1 MMRMLQTLK
10 KLRILVTCIIIGLT
24 VAAIFLVI
32 RSRSRRL
39 QPPTAALN
47 HAKPNLAYLSL
58 LNSDQLL
65 AKVEGVELRSED
77 LKNFLQLDFHGQLL
91 HSSMSSEDLSARIAS
106 GLDQLIEEELLAQE
120 AKRRG
125 LTTSLEGAQARR
137 DLSDQYLKS
146 ELTKLAP
153 VDDRE
158 VRTFYKD
165 HGEKFLIPGGVELR
179 ELFLPHQGDKY
190 TKEKREKALELAE
203 EVAARARKG
212 ESFEELGK
220 QYVPIAFL
228 DRSKGYLFK
237 GAVMDAAD
245 EQKVLALRPAEILG
259 PIRVEGGYSVF
270 QGIASVRAR
279 RIPFYEAQ
287 EKIKIYLE
295 VRRQDE
301 LRKKL
306 VSELRQRVSVQ
317 RFGPDTVLAAV
328 R

>member
-10 KLRILVTCIIIGLT
+10 RLRILVAFLVVGLV
-24 VAAIFLVI
+24 VAAIFLAI
-32 RSRSRRL
+32 RSRSWSR
-39 QPPTAALN
+39 PPTATLN

-65 AKVEGVELRSED
+65 AKVETIELRGKD
-77 LKNFLQLDFHGQLL
+77 LKDFLQLDFHGQLL
-91 HSSMSSEDLSARIAS
+91 HGSMSSEDLSLKIAS

-137 DLSDQYLKS
+137 DLSDQYFKS
-146 ELTKLAP
+146 ELAKLTP
-153 VDDRE
+153 VSDGE
-158 VRTFYKD
+158 VRSYYKD
-165 HGEKFLIPGGVELR
+165 HGEKFVIPRGVQVR
-179 ELFLPHQGDKY
+179 ELFLPHQGDPDRKD
-190 TKEKREKALELAE
+190 KRERAFQMAEQLAI
-203 EVAARARKG
+203 RIRKG
-212 ESFEELGK
+212 EALEELGREH
-220 QYVPIAFL
+220 VPPVYL
-228 DRSKGYLFK
+228 ERTKGYLFK
-237 GAVMDAAD
+237 GAVMEAVD
-245 EQKVLALRPAEILG
+245 EQKVLALRPGEIFG
-259 PIRVEGGYSVF
+259 PVRIEGGYSVF

-287 EKIKIYLE
+287 GKIQIYLE

-317 RFGPDTVLAAV
+317 RFGPDTALVAV

>member
-24 VAAIFLVI
+24 VVI

-91 HSSMSSEDLSARIAS
+91 HGSMSSEDLSARIAR

-137 DLSDQYLKS
+137 DLSDQCLKS
-146 ELTKLAP
+146 ELAKLAP

-165 HGEKFLIPGGVELR
+165 HGEKFLIPGGVEVR

-203 EVAARARKG
+203 ELAARARKG

-220 QYVPIAFL
+220 QYVPTAFL
-228 DRSKGYLFK
+228 DRTKGYLFK

-245 EQKVLALRPAEILG
+245 EQRVLGLHIGEILG
-259 PIRVEGGYSVF
+259 PVRIEGGYSVF
-270 QGIASVRAR
+270 QGIASVRTR

-287 EKIKIYLE
+287 EKIKTYLE
-295 VRRQDE
+295 ARRREE

-317 RFGPDTVLAAV
+317 RFGPDTTLVAV

>member
-1 MMRMLQTLK
+1 MLQTLK

-32 RSRSRRL
+32 RSRSRL
-39 QPPTAALN
+39 GPPTAALN

-58 LNSDQLL
+58 LNSHQLL
-65 AKVEGVELRSED
+65 AKVDVIESRSED

-91 HSSMSSEDLSARIAS
+91 HSSMSSEDLSARIGS

-137 DLSDQYLKS
+137 DLSGQYLRS
-146 ELTKLAP
+146 ELTKLSP
-153 VDDRE
+153 LSDRE
-158 VRTFYKD
+158 VRSFYKD
-165 HGEKFLIPGGVELR
+165 HGEKFLIPGGIQVR
-179 ELFLPHQGDKY
+179 ELFLPHRGDPDRKG
-190 TKEKREKALELAE
+190 KREKAFQLAE
-203 EVAARARKG
+203 ELAARARKG
-212 ESFEELGK
+212 ESLEELGK
-220 QYVPIAFL
+220 QYVPADFL
-228 DRSKGYLFK
+228 DRTKGYLFK

-245 EQKVLALRPAEILG
+245 EQRVLALRPGEILG
-259 PIRVEGGYSVF
+259 PIRIEGGYSVF

-295 VRRQDE
+295 VRRQEE

-317 RFGPDTVLAAV
+317 RFGPDTELAAV